1 MTRNLNKNILTG
13 LKQVKLIIPM
23 RGKQMKEV
31 FITHAKRT
39 AVGSFLGSLS
49 QISAPL
55 LGASVIQAILAE
67 SKIESRL
74 INEVIL
80 GQVIT
85 GGSGQNPARQA
96 IIKAGIDISVPAL
109 TINKVCGSGLKAVS
123 IAANAIAIGEADLII
138 AGGQENM
145 SLGMHG
151 AYIRGGKK
159 FGDEK
164 LLDLMMYDGL
174 TDVFSGVMMG
184 ITAENIAKKFN
195 ISREMQ
201 DEFAVNSQLKAS
213 LAQKNGKFKD
223 EIVPI
228 EVQVKKETKI
238 FDFDEGV
245 RGDSSIEVLSKL
257 RPAFDSQGSVTA
269 GNSSSINDGAAA
281 VLIASGAA
289 VKKYNLEPIARIVSS
304 GMCGV
309 DPQIMGTGPVPAS
322 KLALSRAG
330 WAIDDLDL
338 IEANE
343 AFAAQG
349 CYVNEQMKWDV
360 NKVNV
365 NGGSV
370 AIGHPIGAS
379 GARILVTLLH
389 EMHKRSAKK
398 ALATL
403 CIGGGMGIAMCFEKP

>member
-1 MTRNLNKNILTG
+1 
-13 LKQVKLIIPM
+13 
-23 RGKQMKEV
+23 MKEV

-49 QISAPL
+49 QIPAPT
-55 LGASVIQAILAE
+55 LGASVIKAILDD
-67 SKIESRL
+67 SKVYNKL
-74 INEVIL
+74 ISEVIL

-96 IIKAGIDISVPAL
+96 AIKAGMDTSVPAV

-123 IAANAIAIGEADLII
+123 IAANAIACKQADLII

-151 AYIRGGKK
+151 TYIRSGRK

-164 LLDLMMYDGL
+164 LIDFMMYDGL
-174 TDVFSGVMMG
+174 TDVFSGVAMG

-201 DEFAVNSQLKAS
+201 DEFAVKSQAKAAA
-213 LAQKNGKFKD
+213 AQKNGRFKN

-228 EVQVKKETKI
+228 EVQLKKETKI
-238 FDFDEGV
+238 FDYDEGV
-245 RGDSSIEVLSKL
+245 RGDSSLEVLSKL
-257 RPAFDSQGSVTA
+257 RPAFDPAGTVTA
-269 GNSSSINDGAAA
+269 GNASTINDGAAA
-281 VLIASGAA
+281 VLVASEEA
-289 VKKYNLEPIARIVSS
+289 VKKYNLNPIARIVST

-309 DPQIMGTGPVPAS
+309 DPSIMGTGPVPAA
-322 KLALSRAG
+322 KLALARAG
-330 WAIDDLDL
+330 WSVDDLDL

-343 AFAAQG
+343 AFAVQA
-349 CYVNEQMKWDV
+349 CYVNEQMKWDTS
-360 NKVNV
+360 KVNV
-365 NGGSV
+365 NGGAV

-379 GARILVTLLH
+379 GARVLVTLLH
-389 EMHKRSAKK
+389 EMQKISAKK

>member
-1 MTRNLNKNILTG
+1 
-13 LKQVKLIIPM
+13 M
-23 RGKQMKEV
+23 REV

-49 QISAPL
+49 QIPAPA
-55 LGASVIQAILAE
+55 LGASVIKAILDD
-67 SKIESRL
+67 SKLDNKL
-74 INEVIL
+74 ISEVIL

-85 GGSGQNPARQA
+85 GGSGQNPARQTA
-96 IIKAGIDISVPAL
+96 IKAGIDTSVPAV

-123 IAANAIAIGEADLII
+123 IAANAIACKQADLII

-151 AYIRGGKK
+151 TYIRGGKK

-164 LLDLMMYDGL
+164 LIDFMMYDGL
-174 TDVFSGVMMG
+174 TDVFSGVAMG

-201 DEFAVNSQLKAS
+201 DEFAVKSQAKAAA
-213 LAQKNGKFKD
+213 AQKNHRFKN

-228 EVQVKKETKI
+228 EIQIKKETKI
-238 FDFDEGV
+238 FDYDEGI
-245 RGDSSIEVLSKL
+245 RGDSSLEVLSKL
-257 RPAFDSQGSVTA
+257 RPAFDPAGTVTA
-269 GNSSSINDGAAA
+269 GNASTINDGAAA
-281 VLIASGAA
+281 VLVASEEA
-289 VKKYNLEPIARIVSS
+289 VKKYNLDPIARIVST

-309 DPQIMGTGPVPAS
+309 DPSIMGTGPVPAS
-322 KLALSRAG
+322 KLALLRAG
-330 WAIDDLDL
+330 WSIDDLDL
-338 IEANE
+338 IETNE
-343 AFAAQG
+343 AFAVQA
-349 CYVNEQMKWDV
+349 CYVNEQMKWDTS
-360 NKVNV
+360 KVNV
-365 NGGSV
+365 NGGAV

-379 GARILVTLLH
+379 GARVLVTLLH
-389 EMHKRSAKK
+389 EMQKISAKK

>member
-1 MTRNLNKNILTG
+1 
-13 LKQVKLIIPM
+13 
-23 RGKQMKEV
+23 MKEV

-49 QISAPL
+49 QIPAPA
-55 LGASVIQAILAE
+55 LGASVIKAILDD
-67 SKIESRL
+67 SKVDNKL
-74 INEVIL
+74 ISEVIL

-96 IIKAGIDISVPAL
+96 AIKAGMDTSVPAV

-123 IAANAIAIGEADLII
+123 IAANAIACKQADLII

-151 AYIRGGKK
+151 TYIRCGKK

-164 LLDLMMYDGL
+164 LIDFMMYDGL
-174 TDVFSGVMMG
+174 TDVFSGVAMG
-184 ITAENIAKKFN
+184 ITEENIAKKFN

-201 DEFAVNSQLKAS
+201 DEFAVKSQAKAAA
-213 LAQKNGKFKD
+213 AQKNGRFKN

-228 EVQVKKETKI
+228 EVQLKKETKI
-238 FDFDEGV
+238 FDYDEGV
-245 RGDSSIEVLSKL
+245 RGDSSLEVLNKL
-257 RPAFDSQGSVTA
+257 RPAFDPAGTVTA
-269 GNSSSINDGAAA
+269 GNASTINDGAAA
-281 VLIASGAA
+281 VLVASEEA
-289 VKKYNLEPIARIVSS
+289 VKKYNLNPIARIVST

-309 DPQIMGTGPVPAS
+309 DPLIMGTGPVPAA
-322 KLALSRAG
+322 KLALARAG
-330 WAIDDLDL
+330 WSVDDLDL

-343 AFAAQG
+343 AFAVQA
-349 CYVNEQMKWDV
+349 CYVNEQMKWDTS
-360 NKVNV
+360 KVNV
-365 NGGSV
+365 NGGAV

-379 GARILVTLLH
+379 GARVLVTLLH
-389 EMHKRSAKK
+389 EMQKISAKK

>member
-1 MTRNLNKNILTG
+1 
-13 LKQVKLIIPM
+13 
-23 RGKQMKEV
+23 MKEV

-49 QISAPL
+49 QIPAPT
-55 LGASVIQAILAE
+55 LGASVIKAILDD
-67 SKIESRL
+67 SKVDNKL
-74 INEVIL
+74 ISEVIL

-96 IIKAGIDISVPAL
+96 AIKAGMDTSVPAV

-123 IAANAIAIGEADLII
+123 IAANAIACKQADLII

-151 AYIRGGKK
+151 TYIRGGKK

-164 LLDLMMYDGL
+164 LIDFMMYDGL
-174 TDVFSGVMMG
+174 TDFFSGVAMG

-201 DEFAVNSQLKAS
+201 DEFAVKSQAKAAA
-213 LAQKNGKFKD
+213 AQKNGRFKN

-228 EVQVKKETKI
+228 EIQIKKETKI
-238 FDFDEGV
+238 FDYDEGV
-245 RGDSSIEVLSKL
+245 RGDSSLEVLNKL
-257 RPAFDSQGSVTA
+257 RPAFDPAGTVTA
-269 GNSSSINDGAAA
+269 GNASTINDGAAA
-281 VLIASGAA
+281 VLVASEEA
-289 VKKYNLEPIARIVSS
+289 VKKYNLNPIARIVST

-309 DPQIMGTGPVPAS
+309 DPSIMGTGPVPAA
-322 KLALSRAG
+322 KLALARAG
-330 WAIDDLDL
+330 WSVDDLDL

-343 AFAAQG
+343 AFAVQA
-349 CYVNEQMKWDV
+349 CYVNEQMKWDTS
-360 NKVNV
+360 KVNV
-365 NGGSV
+365 NGGAV

-379 GARILVTLLH
+379 GARVLVTLLH
-389 EMHKRSAKK
+389 EMQKISAQK

>member
-1 MTRNLNKNILTG
+1 
-13 LKQVKLIIPM
+13 
-23 RGKQMKEV
+23 MKEV

-49 QISAPL
+49 QIPAPT
-55 LGASVIQAILAE
+55 LGASVIKAILDD
-67 SKIESRL
+67 SKVDNKL
-74 INEVIL
+74 ISEVIL

-96 IIKAGIDISVPAL
+96 AIKAGMDTSVPAV

-123 IAANAIAIGEADLII
+123 IAANAIACKQADLII

-151 AYIRGGKK
+151 TYIRSGRK

-164 LLDLMMYDGL
+164 LIDFMMYDGL
-174 TDVFSGVMMG
+174 TDVFSGVAMG

-201 DEFAVNSQLKAS
+201 DEFAVKSQAKAAA
-213 LAQKNGKFKD
+213 AQKNGRFKN

-228 EVQVKKETKI
+228 EVQLKKETKI
-238 FDFDEGV
+238 FDYDEGV
-245 RGDSSIEVLSKL
+245 RGDSSLEVLSKL
-257 RPAFDSQGSVTA
+257 RPAFDPAGTVTA
-269 GNSSSINDGAAA
+269 GNASTINDGAAA
-281 VLIASGAA
+281 VLVTSEEV
-289 VKKYNLEPIARIVSS
+289 VKKYNLNPIARIVST

-309 DPQIMGTGPVPAS
+309 DPSIMGIGPVPAA
-322 KLALSRAG
+322 KLALARAG
-330 WAIDDLDL
+330 WSVDDLDL
-338 IEANE
+338 IEENE
-343 AFAAQG
+343 AFAVQA
-349 CYVNEQMKWDV
+349 CYVNEQMKWDTS
-360 NKVNV
+360 KVNV
-365 NGGSV
+365 NGGAV

-379 GARILVTLLH
+379 GARVLVTLLH
-389 EMHKRSAKK
+389 EMQKISAKK

>member
-1 MTRNLNKNILTG
+1 
-13 LKQVKLIIPM
+13 M
-23 RGKQMKEV
+23 REV

-39 AVGSFLGSLS
+39 SVGSFLGSLS
-49 QISAPL
+49 QIPAPA
-55 LGASVIQAILAE
+55 LGASVIKAILDD
-67 SKIESRL
+67 SKVDNKL
-74 INEVIL
+74 ISEVIL

-96 IIKAGIDISVPAL
+96 AIKAGMDTSVPAV

-123 IAANAIAIGEADLII
+123 IAANAIACKQADLII

-151 AYIRGGKK
+151 TYIRSGRK

-164 LLDLMMYDGL
+164 LIDFMMYDGL
-174 TDVFSGVMMG
+174 TDVFSGVAMG

-201 DEFAVNSQLKAS
+201 DEFAVKSQAKAAA
-213 LAQKNGKFKD
+213 AQKNGRFKN

-228 EVQVKKETKI
+228 EIQIKKETKI
-238 FDFDEGV
+238 FDYDEGI
-245 RGDSSIEVLSKL
+245 RGDSSLEVLSKL
-257 RPAFDSQGSVTA
+257 RPAFDPAGTVTA
-269 GNSSSINDGAAA
+269 GNASTINDGAAA
-281 VLIASGAA
+281 VLVASEEA
-289 VKKYNLEPIARIVSS
+289 VKKYNLNPIARIVST

-309 DPQIMGTGPVPAS
+309 DPSIMGTGPVPAS
-322 KLALSRAG
+322 KLALLRAG
-330 WAIDDLDL
+330 WSIDDLDL

-343 AFAAQG
+343 AFAVQA
-349 CYVNEQMKWDV
+349 CYVNEQMKWDTS
-360 NKVNV
+360 KVNV
-365 NGGSV
+365 NGGAV

-379 GARILVTLLH
+379 GARVLVTLLH
-389 EMHKRSAKK
+389 EMQKISAQK

>member
-1 MTRNLNKNILTG
+1 
-13 LKQVKLIIPM
+13 M
-23 RGKQMKEV
+23 REV

-49 QISAPL
+49 QIPAPA
-55 LGASVIQAILAE
+55 LGASVIKAILDD
-67 SKIESRL
+67 SKVNNKL
-74 INEVIL
+74 ISEVIL

-96 IIKAGIDISVPAL
+96 AIKAGMDTSVPAV

-123 IAANAIAIGEADLII
+123 LAANAIACKQADLII

-151 AYIRGGKK
+151 IYIRGGKK

-164 LLDLMMYDGL
+164 LIDFMMYDGL
-174 TDVFSGVMMG
+174 TDVFSGVAMG

-201 DEFAVNSQLKAS
+201 DEFAVKSQAKAAA
-213 LAQKNGKFKD
+213 AQKNGRFKN

-228 EVQVKKETKI
+228 EIQIKKETKI
-238 FDFDEGV
+238 FDYDEGI
-245 RGDSSIEVLSKL
+245 RGDSFLEVLSKL
-257 RPAFDSQGSVTA
+257 RPAFDPAGTVTA
-269 GNSSSINDGAAA
+269 GNASTINDGAAA
-281 VLIASGAA
+281 VLVASGEA
-289 VKKYNLEPIARIVSS
+289 VKKYNLNPIARIVST
-304 GMCGV
+304 GVCGV
-309 DPQIMGTGPVPAS
+309 DPSIMGTGPVPAS
-322 KLALSRAG
+322 KLALARAG
-330 WAIDDLDL
+330 WSVDDLDL

-343 AFAAQG
+343 AFAVQA
-349 CYVNEQMKWDV
+349 CYVNEQMKWDTS
-360 NKVNV
+360 KVNV
-365 NGGSV
+365 NGGAV

-379 GARILVTLLH
+379 GARVLVTLLH
-389 EMHKRSAKK
+389 EMQKISAKK

>member
-1 MTRNLNKNILTG
+1 
-13 LKQVKLIIPM
+13 M
-23 RGKQMKEV
+23 REV

-49 QISAPL
+49 QIPAPA
-55 LGASVIQAILAE
+55 LGASVIKAILDD
-67 SKIESRL
+67 SKLDNKL
-74 INEVIL
+74 ISEVIL

-85 GGSGQNPARQA
+85 GGSGQNPARQTA
-96 IIKAGIDISVPAL
+96 IKAGIDTSVPAV

-123 IAANAIAIGEADLII
+123 IAANAVACKQADLII

-151 AYIRGGKK
+151 TYIRGGKK

-164 LLDLMMYDGL
+164 LIDFMMYDGL
-174 TDVFSGVMMG
+174 TDVFSGVAMG

-201 DEFAVNSQLKAS
+201 DEFAVKSQAKAAA
-213 LAQKNGKFKD
+213 AQKNGRFKN

-228 EVQVKKETKI
+228 EIQIKKETKI
-238 FDFDEGV
+238 FDYDEGI
-245 RGDSSIEVLSKL
+245 RGDSSLEVLSKL
-257 RPAFDSQGSVTA
+257 RPAFDPAGTVTA
-269 GNSSSINDGAAA
+269 GNASTINDGAAA
-281 VLIASGAA
+281 VLVASEEA
-289 VKKYNLEPIARIVSS
+289 VKKYNLDPIARIVST

-309 DPQIMGTGPVPAS
+309 DPSIMGTGPVPAS
-322 KLALSRAG
+322 KLALLRAG
-330 WAIDDLDL
+330 WSIDDLDL

-343 AFAAQG
+343 AFAVQA
-349 CYVNEQMKWDV
+349 CYVNEQMKWDTS
-360 NKVNV
+360 KVNV
-365 NGGSV
+365 NGGAV

-379 GARILVTLLH
+379 GARVLVTLLH
-389 EMHKRSAKK
+389 EMQKISAKK

>member
-1 MTRNLNKNILTG
+1 
-13 LKQVKLIIPM
+13 
-23 RGKQMKEV
+23 MKEV

-49 QISAPL
+49 QIPAPA
-55 LGASVIQAILAE
+55 LGASVIKAILDD
-67 SKIESRL
+67 SKVDNKL
-74 INEVIL
+74 ISEVIL

-96 IIKAGIDISVPAL
+96 AIKAGLDTSVPAV

-123 IAANAIAIGEADLII
+123 IAANAIACKQADLII

-151 AYIRGGKK
+151 TYIRGGKK

-164 LLDLMMYDGL
+164 LIDFMMYDGL
-174 TDVFSGVMMG
+174 TDFFSGVAMG

-201 DEFAVNSQLKAS
+201 DEFAVKSQAKAAA
-213 LAQKNGKFKD
+213 AQKNGRFKN

-228 EVQVKKETKI
+228 EIQIKKETKI
-238 FDFDEGV
+238 FDYDEGV
-245 RGDSSIEVLSKL
+245 RGDSSLEVLSKL
-257 RPAFDSQGSVTA
+257 RPAFDPAGTVTA
-269 GNSSSINDGAAA
+269 GNASTINDGAAA
-281 VLIASGAA
+281 VLVASEEA
-289 VKKYNLEPIARIVSS
+289 VKKYNLNPIARIVST

-309 DPQIMGTGPVPAS
+309 DPSIMGTGPVPAA
-322 KLALSRAG
+322 KLALARAG
-330 WAIDDLDL
+330 WSVDDLDL

-343 AFAAQG
+343 AFAVQA
-349 CYVNEQMKWDV
+349 CYVNEQMKWDTS
-360 NKVNV
+360 KVNV
-365 NGGSV
+365 NGGAV

-379 GARILVTLLH
+379 GARVLVTLLH
-389 EMHKRSAKK
+389 EMQKISAQK